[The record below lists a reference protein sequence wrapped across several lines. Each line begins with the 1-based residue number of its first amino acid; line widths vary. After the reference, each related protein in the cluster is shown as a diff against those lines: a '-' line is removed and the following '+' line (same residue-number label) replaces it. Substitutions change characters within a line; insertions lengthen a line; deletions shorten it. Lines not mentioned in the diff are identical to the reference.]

1 MQMITWAQWKQWQ
14 DEGSYSLLP
23 YIKKLAAPPHTEDW
37 LPAAWDRFWQEASPY
52 ACVLESGKDGRY
64 TMVGAQPVEV
74 MRGRGDRA
82 TIYNLSEGDIGI
94 STTALSEGDTGIGA
108 MNSRHGSQPEPDKPS
123 AGGAASSRIVKS
135 PPLEAVRAWLRE
147 WTAPRPADFPGCCGG
162 GIVGYW
168 SYDVA
173 RSLEKLPVWSH
184 DDLRLPEYL
193 FQRYERLWIVDH
205 QDREVYAVVHV
216 ATAASDS
223 RLRQLYHAAEAAA
236 DEMERQWRRWC
247 RASEDTAVRQRLS
260 RIRRLIEEDQLQID
274 VESIPGLS
282 TSMSKE
288 QFQQAV
294 RRIQDYIA
302 QGDVFQVNLSVRQSL
317 PVATRPEELYEWL
330 RHVNPSP
337 YMGMLRAPDFA
348 LVSASPELL
357 VKLDGGKLRARPI
370 AGTRRRGR
378 TAEEDLAMEEELRSS
393 EKERAEHVMLVD
405 LERNDLGKVAA
416 YGSVKVPELLTVER
430 YSHVMH
436 LVSQVEAQLAP
447 GKDALDVAA
456 AMFPGGTITGAPKI
470 RTMEIIEELE
480 PVRRGSYTGSMGW
493 IDYAGNM
500 EFNIIIRTMTC
511 KDGVC
516 HIQAG
521 AGIVI
526 DSDPEREF
534 YECLNKAKALWKTV
548 QYTQAEA
555 SQSPSHSQSQ
565 RQSQGQG
572 QIEGKGEGHGE
583 GALQGRNRT

>member
-1 MQMITWAQWKQWQ
+1 MQTITWAQWKQWH
-14 DEGSYSLLP
+14 DEGSYTLLP
-23 YIKKLAAPPHTEDW
+23 YIRRIAAPPHADDW
-37 LPAAWDRFWQEASPY
+37 MPAAWDRFWQDASSY

-74 MRGRGDRA
+74 MRGKGSRAKIYSLSEGDVGEVSA
-82 TIYNLSEGDIGI
+82 TDLSEGDIGKASAKSRPNI
-94 STTALSEGDTGIGA
+94 SPETGEQYHASGRSA
-108 MNSRHGSQPEPDKPS
+108 ENS
-123 AGGAASSRIVKS
+123 
-135 PPLEAVRAWLRE
+135 PLESVRAWLRE
-147 WTAPRPADFPGCCGG
+147 WTAPRPAGFPDCCSG

-173 RSLEKLPVWSH
+173 RSLEKLPEWSQ
-184 DDLRLPEYL
+184 DDLRLPEFL
-193 FQRYERLWIVDH
+193 FQRYEQLWIVDH
-205 QDREVYAVVHV
+205 QEREVYAAVHV
-216 ATAASDS
+216 KVAERHYEIGGSPLSSVNRRLSDS
-223 RLRQLYHAAEAAA
+223 ELWQLYREAEAAA
-236 DEMERQWRRWC
+236 DGMERQWRHWC
-247 RASEDTAVRQRLS
+247 KAAEAPDVRQRLS
-260 RIRRLIEEDQLQID
+260 RIRDLIERDSLQID
-274 VESIPGLS
+274 VEGIPGLS
-282 TSMSKE
+282 TSMSKG

-302 QGDVFQVNLSVRQSL
+302 QGDVFQVNLSLRQSL
-317 PVATRPEELYEWL
+317 PVDATPERLYEWL

-337 YMGMLRAPDFA
+337 YMGMLRTPDFA

-378 TAEEDLAMEEELRSS
+378 TAEDDREMEEELRSS

-405 LERNDLGKVAA
+405 LERNDLGRVAA
-416 YGSVKVPELLTVER
+416 YGTVKVPELLTVER

-436 LVSQVEAQLAP
+436 LVSQVEARLAP
-447 GKDALDVAA
+447 GKDALDVVA

-470 RTMEIIEELE
+470 RTMEIIEEME
-480 PVRRGSYTGSMGW
+480 PVRRGPYTGSMGW

-500 EFNIIIRTMTC
+500 EFNIIIRTMVC
-511 KDGVC
+511 KDGNC

-534 YECLNKAKALWKTV
+534 HECLNKAKALWKTV

-555 SQSPSHSQSQ
+555 SQ
-565 RQSQGQG
+565 GQG
-572 QIEGKGEGHGE
+572 RG
-583 GALQGRNRT
+583 